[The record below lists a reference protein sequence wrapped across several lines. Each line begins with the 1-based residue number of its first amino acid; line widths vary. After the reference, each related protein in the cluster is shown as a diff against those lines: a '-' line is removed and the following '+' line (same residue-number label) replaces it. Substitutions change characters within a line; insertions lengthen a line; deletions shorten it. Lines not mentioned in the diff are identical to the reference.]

1 MTLLPPPTKRYTA
14 EEYLAL
20 EVEST
25 SRNEFRNGEIVE
37 MTGGTPAH
45 NQIVS
50 AFNALLWFA
59 LRGSSYRIFVTDQRL
74 WIPTVNLYTYPDI
87 MVITAPVE
95 LKPDRRDTVMNP
107 ILIAEVLSD
116 STAGYDRGDKF
127 SHYRSIDTFQEYVL
141 VNQDR
146 PHVEHYVKQA
156 ENQWLFTEYNSLEDK
171 LTLASIS
178 VEIALQDLYEAIEFS
193 S

>member
-1 MTLLPPPTKRYTA
+1 MSPIAPLTKRYTA

-25 SRNEFRNGEIVE
+25 SRNEFRNGEIIE

-45 NQIVS
+45 NEIVRM
-50 AFNALLWFA
+50 FVFLLTGA
-59 LRGSSYRIFVTDQRL
+59 LRKQPYSIFMTDQRL
-74 WIPTVNLYTYPDI
+74 WIPGVNLYTYPDI
-87 MVITAPVE
+87 MVTPRPVE